1 VALRDLALT
10 VLELEPNEYH
20 WVLME
25 AMQAESEDCLGY
37 KPVDSSTR
45 GLSDYSEALIQGA
58 TALRVLQGLA
68 PFGSPKSSVPVADD
82 IGDEDED
89 EDARGI
95 RHAGDG
101 TNMAR
106 LPSSARCEMAT
117 EASHDTSMLTTIAS
131 RL

>member
-1 VALRDLALT
+1 MALRDLALT

-37 KPVDSSTR
+37 KPIDSSTR

-68 PFGSPKSSVPVADD
+68 PFGTPKPSVPVVDD
-82 IGDEDED
+82 IEDD
-89 EDARGI
+89 DQDDDAQGVH
-95 RHAGDG
+95 HARDG
-101 TNMAR
+101 TTMAR
-106 LPSSARCEMAT
+106 LPSTARRET
-117 EASHDTSMLTTIAS
+117 ASEGTHDTSMLTTIAS

>member
-1 VALRDLALT
+1 MALRDLALT

-45 GLSDYSEALIQGA
+45 GLSDYTEALIQGS

-68 PFGSPKSSVPVADD
+68 PGSPKSVSVADD
-82 IGDEDED
+82 IGDDEDED
-89 EDARGI
+89 EDQGPRDI
-95 RHAGDG
+95 RNVDNG
-101 TNMAR
+101 TSMAR
-106 LPSSARCEMAT
+106 LPSSTRRETSAD
-117 EASHDTSMLTTIAS
+117 SHHTSMLTTIAS
-131 RL
+131 QL